1 MNRFMKSSY
10 QPVQELTEYTFIC
23 SCTVCSLTMTMTS
36 IAIMFLQLCSLFSMY
51 IPQTLRPLK
60 QSRHSWQFRQKKRRN
75 DPRFRFMFRKRMRD
89 HNPLACFLPTLL
101 FLACQPSRL
110 LFLRRF
116 FSHRRSRRGIQT
128 YDSFLLSPN
137 TFWRFLSKFMHFDCE
152 FLSSSKAEPL

>member
-1 MNRFMKSSY
+1 MNRFMKISY

-110 LFLRRF
+110 PLLAKILQPPSQQKGNTNLRLFSVITKYFLEV
-116 FSHRRSRRGIQT
+116 
-128 YDSFLLSPN
+128 SFKIHAL
-137 TFWRFLSKFMHFDCE
+137 
-152 FLSSSKAEPL
+152 